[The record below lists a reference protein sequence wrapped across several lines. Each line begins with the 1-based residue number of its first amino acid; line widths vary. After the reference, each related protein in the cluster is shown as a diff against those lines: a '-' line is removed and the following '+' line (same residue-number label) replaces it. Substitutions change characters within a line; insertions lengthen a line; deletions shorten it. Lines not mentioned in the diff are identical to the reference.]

1 MNRRKFLTGSGIGLV
16 AGGGYFG
23 WKWYQS
29 PSVPKNISVKTL
41 YSERDILTQQS
52 TRESESLAAREEFH
66 TLIETQDVASRE
78 FISTNSVAD
87 FITAT
92 DFSESYLVLIQNGM
106 QSQPDLVLD
115 SIRRLEDGL
124 QFDVTIDAPIFGVDD
139 DLITHS
145 LLVRITDRQENIP
158 EVIEVDINGYV

>member
-1 MNRRKFLTGSGIGLV
+1 M
-16 AGGGYFG
+16 
-23 WKWYQS
+23 
-29 PSVPKNISVKTL
+29 SVKTL